1 MRISTPEKQIPFL
14 HLNMIK
20 NSQKLE
26 IQIFTRPLK
35 DEYTVDVKLF
45 SAPWGFFSFLP
56 LLYSFNL
63 PRNKTSCEPTEEVS
77 LWDVLADPENF
88 SPHSH
93 EINRSKN
100 ETFLGARFDF
110 VSLMN
115 GGICGG
121 TSYRRYSLQMRQSSF
136 SYRIVILQWK
146 TGSAHFFSVTQWDW
160 QMSNVLLHL
169 Y

>member
-1 MRISTPEKQIPFL
+1 MLNYLVLREDFPLFYLYCILLIYPETRQAVKPRKRSHFEVYWL
-14 HLNMIK
+14 T
-20 NSQKLE
+20 QKM
-26 IQIFTRPLK
+26 
-35 DEYTVDVKLF
+35 
-45 SAPWGFFSFLP
+45 S
-56 LLYSFNL
+56 
-63 PRNKTSCEPTEEVS
+63 
-77 LWDVLADPENF
+77 F

-110 VSLMN
+110 VSLMK

-121 TSYRRYSLQMRQSSF
+121 TSYPRYSLQMQNSF

-160 QMSNVLLHL
+160 QMSTHIHRGECVKYKSMLMPYSAAFVLAPGLWQCIPL
-169 Y
+169 PLSMSL